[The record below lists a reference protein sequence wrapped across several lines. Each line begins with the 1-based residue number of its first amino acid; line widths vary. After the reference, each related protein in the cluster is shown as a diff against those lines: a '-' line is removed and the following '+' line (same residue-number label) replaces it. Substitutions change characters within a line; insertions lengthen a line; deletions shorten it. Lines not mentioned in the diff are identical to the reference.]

1 MNTSK
6 QVTNKTPNPT
16 LSPLPFYKVFFL
28 GFYAGQVFYDSK
40 YDKYPFRL
48 RLYDNTTGDEVFV
61 GYFDSA
67 EQLGRQT
74 HSYILDK
81 YKENEIDYDEQFLS
95 VCIESMVDTLDM
107 LCYDKA
113 TEDEVILQANEFSV
127 LSDLADKF

>member
-48 RLYDNTTGDEVFV
+48 RLY
-61 GYFDSA
+61 
-67 EQLGRQT
+67 
-74 HSYILDK
+74 
-81 YKENEIDYDEQFLS
+81 
-95 VCIESMVDTLDM
+95 
-107 LCYDKA
+107 
-113 TEDEVILQANEFSV
+113 
-127 LSDLADKF
+127 

>member
-1 MNTSK
+1 MILNLALNQTL
-6 QVTNKTPNPT
+6 NPT
-16 LSPLPFYKVFFL
+16 PFDKVFML
-28 GFYAGQVFYDSK
+28 GLYTGHVIFSHKAGQYPLFLHIYDSTQ
-40 YDKYPFRL
+40 DKVGY
-48 RLYDNTTGDEVFV
+48 V

-81 YKENEIDYDEQFLS
+81 YTENEIDYDEQFLS

-113 TEDEVILQANEFSV
+113 TEDEVILQAN
-127 LSDLADKF
+127 